1 MADDNIERMTAWTM
15 LSKRHLPYGNS
26 FKTVL
31 VFDEFNKNTE
41 SHYTIDNYKPAFLE
55 RTESNNY
62 KISKGAYA
70 EL

>member
-41 SHYTIDNYKPAFLE
+41 ILYY
-55 RTESNNY
+55 
-62 KISKGAYA
+62 
-70 EL
+70 